1 MQKYFFE
8 GNCTQSISFKGH
20 PGRAIYSSESFC
32 EEFVHTLSSRN
43 ACSTFEKKTAIFH
56 SWSGEIRQTKSA
68 NTKSS
73 VLLNSSGKGGVP
85 GSHWV
90 FSFSWDVPR
99 SSVAVLIL
107 VVSSLQGTPQEDET
121 EQCCPKAVV
130 QFSIKQIAWCILV
143 VKPLN
148 HEEYPWISSF
158 LQCNCKSAL
167 LGSPILYFVQ

>member
-8 GNCTQSISFKGH
+8 GNCTQSISFTGH
-20 PGRAIYSSESFC
+20 LGRAVYSSEKKC
-32 EEFVHTLSSRN
+32 EKIVHTLSSRN
-43 ACSTFEKKTAIFH
+43 SCSTFEKKATIFH
-56 SWSGEIRQTKSA
+56 SWSGEIRQTKNA
-68 NTKSS
+68 NTKNS
-73 VLLNSSGKGGVP
+73 VLLNSSGKGGIP

-130 QFSIKQIAWCILV
+130 KFSITQIAWCILV

-148 HEEYPWISSF
+148 HEEYPAS
-158 LQCNCKSAL
+158 CNVIARVHS
-167 LGSPILYFVQ
+167 